1 MTHRTEWEGLDH
13 VEHCLDDFT
22 TKDLTKYFRVF
33 DASSCSNCFEENLK
47 LFNSSDPCYSNFPDL
62 STTLVLIL
70 LFILLKRWISLFED
84 NQAIVAKIPE
94 MNFKSL
100 KEFIFLISEEILLLL
115 NELSD
120 DVCEQAKSIW

>member
-1 MTHRTEWEGLDH
+1 
-13 VEHCLDDFT
+13 
-22 TKDLTKYFRVF
+22 
-33 DASSCSNCFEENLK
+33 
-47 LFNSSDPCYSNFPDL
+47 
-62 STTLVLIL
+62 
-70 LFILLKRWISLFED
+70 
-84 NQAIVAKIPE
+84 